1 MKLPI
6 KKVINKKVYNVYD
19 FEPYTPKMIARGK
32 WKRKLK
38 CKNRQ
43 IRKVI
48 NRMLTN
54 IMEE

>member
-6 KKVINKKVYNVYD
+6 KKVINKTVYNTYD
-19 FEPYTPKMIARGK
+19 FEPYTPKMVARGK

-38 CKNRQ
+38 CKNKQ
-43 IRKVI
+43 IRRAI
-48 NRMLTN
+48 DRMLTK

>member
-6 KKVINKKVYNVYD
+6 KKMINKKVYNTYD

-43 IRKVI
+43 IRRVI
-48 NRMLTN
+48 DRMLTK

>member
-1 MKLPI
+1 MKLPV
-6 KKVINKKVYNVYD
+6 KKIINKKVYSHYD
-19 FEPYTPKMIARGK
+19 FEPYTQKMMLRGK

-43 IRKVI
+43 IRRLI
-48 NRMLTN
+48 NRTLDK

>member
-6 KKVINKKVYNVYD
+6 KKAINKKVYNNYD
-19 FEPYTPKMIARGK
+19 FEPHTPKMIERNK

-43 IRKVI
+43 IRRLI
-48 NRMLTN
+48 SRMLDK